1 MGNASSGGSALL
13 VTGGAGFIGSHL
25 IERLLSR
32 GRPVVV
38 LDNLDPFYDPE
49 VKRRNIEAV
58 AERSGLKR
66 DSGFHWVNAKTLDAG
81 HGKETAPLVFI
92 EGDLRD
98 RDLLDRLFSAFEFDT
113 VFHGAARAGVRPS
126 LADPLLYEEV
136 NVRGTLLLLE
146 AMRSHGVRRLIF
158 ASSSSVYGGGLRPPF
173 REDDTTDRPL
183 SPYAATKKAC
193 ELLCA
198 NYHHLYG
205 IQGTMLRFFTVYGPR
220 QRPEMAIHKFT
231 RLIDQGKPVPLFGDG
246 TSRRDYTYI
255 DDILQGVMTAIER
268 PFPFE
273 VINLGESRTVSLKRL
288 VERIS
293 EALGKP
299 ARIEPHPFQDGDVPL
314 THADI
319 TKAKRLLDYNPG
331 IGIEEGIPRFVA
343 WFRAQGGH

>member
-1 MGNASSGGSALL
+1 MVDASSGGAALL

-25 IERLLSR
+25 VERLLAR
-32 GRPVVV
+32 GRRVVV

-49 VKRRNIEAV
+49 VKRRNIELV
-58 AERSGLKR
+58 AERSGLER
-66 DSGFHWVNAKTLDAG
+66 GSGFLWVNAKTFDTGLGMDA
-81 HGKETAPLVFI
+81 APLVFV

-98 RDLLDRLFSAFEFDT
+98 RILLDRLFSAFEIDI

-126 LADPLLYEEV
+126 LADPVLYEEV
-136 NVRGTLLLLE
+136 NVRGTLFLLE
-146 AMRSHGVRRLIF
+146 AMRSRGVRRLVF

-173 REDDTTDRPL
+173 REDDPTDRPF

-205 IQGTMLRFFTVYGPR
+205 MQGTMLRFFTVYGPR

-231 RLIDQGKPVPLFGDG
+231 RLIDQEKPVPLFGDG

-255 DDILQGVMTAIER
+255 DDILQGVMAAIDR

-273 VINLGESRTVSLKRL
+273 VINLGESQTVTLKLL
-288 VERIS
+288 VDRIS
-293 EALGKP
+293 EALRKP
-299 ARIEPHPFQDGDVPL
+299 ARIESHPFQEGDVPL

-319 TKAKRLLDYNPG
+319 SKAKRLLDYNPG
-331 IGIEEGIPRFVA
+331 IGIEEGIPRFVEWYRSRRIA
-343 WFRAQGGH
+343 

>member
-1 MGNASSGGSALL
+1 MGNTSGGEAAVL

-25 IERLLSR
+25 VERLLERRRS
-32 GRPVVV
+32 VVV

-49 VKRRNIEAV
+49 VKRRNLDEA
-58 AERSGLKR
+58 AARRGLRR
-66 DSGFHWVNAKTLDAG
+66 DSEFLRPNPKTLGDAG
-81 HGKETAPLVFI
+81 RTKKIPLAFV

-98 RDLLDRLFSAFEFDT
+98 RDLLDRLFSAFEIGT

-146 AMRSHGVRRLIF
+146 AMRSHGVRHLLF

-173 REDDTTDRPL
+173 REEDPTDRPL

-205 IQGTMLRFFTVYGPR
+205 IQGTILRFFTVYGPR
-220 QRPEMAIHKFT
+220 QRPEMAVHKFT
-231 RLIDQGKPVPLFGDG
+231 RLIDQGRPIPLFGDG
-246 TSRRDYTYI
+246 TSQRDYTYI
-255 DDILQGVMTAIER
+255 DDILQGVMAAVDR
-268 PFPFE
+268 PFPYE
-273 VINLGESRTVSLKRL
+273 VINLGESQTISLKRL
-288 VERIS
+288 VDLIS

-299 ARIEPHPFQDGDVPL
+299 ARIESHPFQEGDVPL

-319 TKAKRLLDYNPG
+319 SKAERLLDYRPRVG
-331 IGIEEGIPRFVA
+331 VEEGIPRFVTWYRSQKIA
-343 WFRAQGGH
+343 